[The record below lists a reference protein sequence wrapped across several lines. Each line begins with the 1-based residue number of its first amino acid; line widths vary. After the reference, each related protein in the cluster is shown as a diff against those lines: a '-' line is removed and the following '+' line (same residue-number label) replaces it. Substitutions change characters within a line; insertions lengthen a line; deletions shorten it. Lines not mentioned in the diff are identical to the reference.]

1 MSDLDNYR
9 TGAVANSSFDRSA
22 PQSPTKMSGRS
33 DWIPPHLA
41 GQQRRPLGELGVVPE
56 GRGHGDNWEAKRP
69 RGF

>member
-1 MSDLDNYR
+1 VSDLGNYR
-9 TGAVANSSFDRSA
+9 IGAVAKSLFDRSA
-22 PQSPTKMSGRS
+22 PQSPTKMPGRS
-33 DWIPPHLA
+33 EWIPPHLA